1 MIKVEK
7 EPNAVEFFELK
18 SETFFRFDEYN
29 FHSILYCFQ
38 IIPILAKI
46 HKISFLVEFCQSKKF
61 MLNINCI
68 SIIYFMSFILLPY
81 TKCNIFILIAY
92 MQLQSTMAMQI
103 RLNSMIVHKMHVN
116 IKCSLFIFIWY
127 IISIKRKYSLL

>member
-1 MIKVEK
+1 MRKNQMQLSFLSWNERRFVALMNTIFTLYSIV
-7 EPNAVEFFELK
+7 FR
-18 SETFFRFDEYN
+18 SFRFWTK
-29 FHSILYCFQ
+29 SIRSV
-38 IIPILAKI
+38 I
-46 HKISFLVEFCQSKKF
+46 LVEFCQSKKF